1 MNLDLLNLVKGMKK
15 ALLLTIVVL
24 LSGFNSI
31 GNAQTE
37 GLKIAYVNMA
47 KAIETSPQA
56 EAVLKQLKSEFDPK
70 DQKLTAQREE
80 LRKIEEELEKTA
92 LVIKE
97 SDRQTLEKKVRDL
110 RRLIKRETQDFRE
123 ELNVRQNEELR
134 KLERIVLKVVAKIA
148 EDEEY
153 DLIIHQGAIYASNRI
168 DITDKVLAELA
179 KTDTDES
186 Q

>member
-1 MNLDLLNLVKGMKK
+1 MKK
-15 ALLLTIVVL
+15 VL
-24 LSGFNSI
+24 LATLILVLYGFHGI
-31 GNAQTE
+31 ANAQLE

-97 SDRQTLEKKVRDL
+97 SDRQELEKKVRDL
-110 RRLIKRETQDFRE
+110 RRLIKRDTQEFRE

-148 EDEEY
+148 EQDKY

-168 DITDKVLAELA
+168 DITDKVLEELA
-179 KTDTDES
+179 KTDTDASE
-186 Q
+186 

>member
-1 MNLDLLNLVKGMKK
+1 MDWVRSMNK
-15 ALLLTIVVL
+15 VL
-24 LSGFNSI
+24 LATIFCILSGVGMSAA
-31 GNAQTE
+31 AQTE

-56 EAVLKQLKSEFDPK
+56 EAVLNDLKAEFDPK
-70 DQKLTAQREE
+70 DQELAAKREN
-80 LRKIEEELEKTA
+80 LRKIEEELEKSA
-92 LVIKE
+92 LVLKE
-97 SDRQTLEKKVRDL
+97 SDRQNLEKEVRDL
-110 RRLIKRETQDFRE
+110 RRVIKRDTQDFRE

-148 EDEEY
+148 EDEKY

-168 DITDKVLAELA
+168 DITDKVLKELA
-179 KTDTDES
+179 NTGSGTD

>member
-1 MNLDLLNLVKGMKK
+1 MKK
-15 ALLLTIVVL
+15 VLLATIVFIL
-24 LSGFNSI
+24 CGLNSI
-31 GNAQTE
+31 NAQTE

-70 DQKLTAQREE
+70 DQKLTQQREK
-80 LRKIEEELEKTA
+80 LRQIEEELEKTA

-97 SDRQTLEKKVRDL
+97 SDRQNLEKEVRDL
-110 RRLIKRETQDFRE
+110 RRLIKRDTQEFRE

-148 EDEEY
+148 ESDNY

-179 KTDTDES
+179 KTDTDAS

>member
-1 MNLDLLNLVKGMKK
+1 MKK
-15 ALLLTIVVL
+15 ALLAAIVFAL
-24 LSGFNSI
+24 YGFSGFV
-31 GNAQTE
+31 NAQVE

-70 DQKLTAQREE
+70 DQKLTAQREK
-80 LRKIEEELEKTA
+80 LRKIEEQLEKTA

-97 SDRQTLEKKVRDL
+97 SDRQNLEKEVRDL
-110 RRLIKRETQDFRE
+110 RRLIKRDTQEFRE

-148 EDEEY
+148 EEDKY

-179 KTDTDES
+179 KTDTDTS
-186 Q
+186 QQ

>member
-1 MNLDLLNLVKGMKK
+1 MNKVFLAIIIFVFSVFSTM
-15 ALLLTIVVL
+15 A
-24 LSGFNSI
+24 
-31 GNAQTE
+31 NAQTE

-56 EAVLKQLKSEFDPK
+56 ESVLKELKAEFDPK
-70 DQKLTAQREE
+70 DQQLAGKREKLRQ
-80 LRKIEEELEKTA
+80 IEEELEKSA
-92 LVIKE
+92 LVLKE
-97 SDRQTLEKKVRDL
+97 SDRQNLEKEVRDL

-148 EDEEY
+148 EDENY

-168 DITDKVLAELA
+168 DITDRVLEQLAETGSGA
-179 KTDTDES
+179 E